1 MLAPWFADGAL
12 SMVFAAA
19 PLLAQ
24 HQGVGV
30 IFLSSMS
37 VIAQTVRLPLCLIA
51 GKLSERLGRKQV
63 SITAAILT
71 LIGCIGLATSQS
83 AWTTCLFFALCVASM
98 GAFYPP
104 LQAFIGDVSG
114 PGRLAKNLGAFN
126 VGWCVGS
133 AVAAQIAARLLK
145 LGFAQTFLCSA
156 VFIIIAMLVL
166 VLWKKPKEL
175 TAAEVENVAP
185 PKVIPGNDIWLLIG
199 RFGHFTGFF
208 GYAAIRIIFP
218 ELGKALHWT
227 DPEKASITGFLLW
240 GLGTGIFI
248 TGISPWWRGKIWP
261 QLAAH
266 AGMAASAVG
275 MGIFQDKILL
285 GASFLVFGTC
295 MAICYTTAIY
305 HGLAARSKMGRNM
318 GIHEALVAAGQ
329 ISGSIIGGIAAQQLG
344 LRSPYFILA
353 GVAACAMISSAWL
366 YTTKLKNIESLEAT
380 T

>member
-1 MLAPWFADGAL
+1 
-12 SMVFAAA
+12 
-19 PLLAQ
+19 
-24 HQGVGV
+24 
-30 IFLSSMS
+30 
-37 VIAQTVRLPLCLIA
+37 
-51 GKLSERLGRKQV
+51 
-63 SITAAILT
+63 
-71 LIGCIGLATSQS
+71 
-83 AWTTCLFFALCVASM
+83 M

-156 VFIIIAMLVL
+156 VFIVVAMLVL
-166 VLWKKPKEL
+166 VLWKKPKDL
-175 TAAEVENVAP
+175 TAAEVENIAP

-218 ELGKALHWT
+218 ELGKELLWT

-248 TGISPWWRGKIWP
+248 TGVSPWWRGKIWP

-266 AGMAASAVG
+266 AGMAAAALG
-275 MGIFQDKILL
+275 MGIFQDKVLL

-329 ISGSIIGGIAAQQLG
+329 ISGSIIGGIAANQLG